1 MKDVSCDLLTSHKQL
16 PNFSTEQFELAL
28 SLHQALSIMYATN
41 FENSQEI
48 LAVVGEDKFNII
60 KTVVNNLRATLQTFI
75 TVVKT
80 SIEAEQNVEKEAL
93 NLMKETKLEEKEITT
108 NTTDKN
114 LCSEV
119 QSLSQFKGLYKT
131 DDALSNVGSEM
142 PKDITKKVDNDGSK
156 NEEDILETNS
166 NTSNIRFSTVIK
178 IDTLENST
186 TNNIENQKV
195 KKGKCLP

>member
-166 NTSNIRFSTVIK
+166 NTSNVRFSTVIK